1 MNDSFLAKV
10 KEEVQSTKVIK
21 PKPLSQEGLMD
32 DTGDSSDDSEDCH
45 TDDDLFPGHC
55 GYPVEIED
63 KSWSDHPVEGE
74 HV

>member
-21 PKPLSQEGLMD
+21 PKTLSQESLVD
-32 DTGDSSDDSEDCH
+32 DTDDSGDDSEDSH
-45 TDDDLFPGHC
+45 GDDDLFLRHR

-63 KSWSDHPVEGE
+63 KSRSDHPVEGE

>member
-21 PKPLSQEGLMD
+21 PKTLSQESLMD
-32 DTGDSSDDSEDCH
+32 DTGDTSDDSEDSH
-45 TDDDLFPGHC
+45 TDDDLFPGYY
-55 GYPVEIED
+55 GYPVKIED
-63 KSWSDHPVEGE
+63 KSRSDDPVECE